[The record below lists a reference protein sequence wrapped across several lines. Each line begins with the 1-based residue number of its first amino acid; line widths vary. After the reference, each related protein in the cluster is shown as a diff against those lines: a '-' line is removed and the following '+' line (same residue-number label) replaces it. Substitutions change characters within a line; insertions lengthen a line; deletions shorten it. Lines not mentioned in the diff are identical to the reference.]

1 MDFKSQIASDMK
13 VFHNAEEF
21 GTMTNV
27 WYQENKYTVPLILD
41 HTEAGE
47 RQKMSGDNVDGI
59 YQIDCIVYMSK
70 QDFGIVPRKNR
81 QIEISV
87 DGVKTMYQIEKVD
100 LEDVE
105 IILEL
110 RMLDE

>member
-21 GTMTNV
+21 GTMTDM
-27 WYQENKYTVPLILD
+27 WYQGKEYTAPLIMD

-59 YQIDCIVYMSK
+59 YQIDCIVYISK
-70 QDFGIVPRKNR
+70 HDLGIVPMKGRT
-81 QIEISV
+81 IEIDVEDSII
-87 DGVKTMYQIEKVD
+87 MYQIEKVD
-100 LEDVE
+100 YEEGE

-110 RMLDE
+110 RVLDE